1 MPKFPILMNFAMSF
15 CLCVFDTSKRF
26 SQRISIMC
34 RPLHFQRVLLSTMYM
49 SSLYFISNLYLL
61 HIKFMVFHQYGRNC
75 FDTWPP
81 KMLQYSWPAKVSNG
95 LVDKVTTDDEEAA
108 QTDTFLSFSRLLLL
122 LVRAAFNP
130 GNCPLS
136 ELVGLSG

>member
-1 MPKFPILMNFAMSF
+1 
-15 CLCVFDTSKRF
+15 
-26 SQRISIMC
+26 MC
-34 RPLHFQRVLLSTMYM
+34 RPLPFQRVLLFTMYM

-61 HIKFMVFHQYGRNC
+61 HIKLMVFHQYGRNC

-122 LVRAAFNP
+122 LLVRAAFNP